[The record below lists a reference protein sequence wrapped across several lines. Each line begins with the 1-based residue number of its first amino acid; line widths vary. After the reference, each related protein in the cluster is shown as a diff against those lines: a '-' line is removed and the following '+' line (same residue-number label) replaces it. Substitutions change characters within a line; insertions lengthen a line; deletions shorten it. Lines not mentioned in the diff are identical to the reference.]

1 MKTLVV
7 DDTVANR
14 QLLSW
19 ILEDLGHHVIEAGN
33 GEEAVAAFEKEGPDL
48 ILLDIMMPI
57 MDGYEAAKRIK
68 QQSQGKYIPI
78 IFLTAITD
86 QEGLSNCLAAGGDDF
101 LTKPINEQILKA
113 KIEAHARIKLLTDEL
128 NSKNKD
134 LETYKWQMDN
144 EREMAENVFNN
155 ALKTNFLKSNNTDF
169 LISPAS
175 QFNGDILLGAPSPTG
190 SHYLLIGDFTGH
202 GLPASI
208 GALPLSKV
216 FFEATKKGLNVG
228 DIAKAINAELNQ
240 FLPDNMICAAT
251 IIEQSKNGRDITVWA
266 GGLPDGF
273 ILQNDG
279 LLINRIESQHMPL
292 AALED
297 HEFERDVA
305 MYHLEED
312 EYVVLYTDGIIEAS
326 NEDLEMFGE
335 ERFLALLNRSP
346 EASINELMNVHA
358 DWSDRD
364 LQEDDITILKLTSKE
379 LVLFDEQ
386 AEKTN
391 DNVTHLPWVF
401 KVELGINELK
411 TADPLS
417 QTIDL
422 LGTIDSI
429 KSHKDY
435 LYTVLSELYSNALE
449 HGILDLDS
457 SLKDSEQGYL
467 EYYEERAKRLD
478 DLEKG
483 FIKIDISLK
492 PEIDLLRVNISVA
505 NSGPGFDYTQ
515 VKSATEDDSHGRGLG
530 LLQHLCDSLEFS
542 EGGTKV
548 SVSYLASTTENESI
562 H

>member
-19 ILEDLGHHVIEAGN
+19 ILEELGHDVVEAGN
-33 GEEAVAAFEKEGPDL
+33 GEEAVNAFEKESPDL
-48 ILLDIMMPI
+48 ILLDVMMPI

-68 QQSQGKYIPI
+68 SQSQGKYVPI

-101 LTKPINEQILKA
+101 LTKPINEQLLKA
-113 KIEAHARIKLLTDEL
+113 KIDAHARIKLLTDEL

-134 LETYKWQMDN
+134 LESYKWQMDN

-155 ALKTNFLKSNNTDF
+155 ALKSNFLKSNNTDF

-216 FFEATKKGLNVG
+216 FFEAAKKGLNVG

-251 IIEQSKNGRDITVWA
+251 IIEQSKNGRDIMVWA

-273 ILQNDG
+273 ILQTDG
-279 LLINRIESQHMPL
+279 LLSARIESQHMPL

-312 EYVVLYTDGIIEAS
+312 EYIVLYTDGIIEAS
-326 NEDLEMFGE
+326 NADLEMFGE
-335 ERFLALLNRSP
+335 ERFLSLLNRSP
-346 EASINELMNVHA
+346 DASINELMNEHA
-358 DWSDRD
+358 NWSDRD
-364 LQEDDITILKLTSKE
+364 LQEDDITILKLASHE

-386 AEKTN
+386 AEKSSET
-391 DNVTHLPWVF
+391 TTILPWSF
-401 KVELGINELK
+401 TVELGVNELK
-411 TADPLS
+411 KSDPMS
-417 QTIDL
+417 QTVDL
-422 LGTIDSI
+422 LGAIESI

-457 SLKDSEQGYL
+457 SMKDSEQGYL
-467 EYYEERAKRLD
+467 DYYEERSRRLKS
-478 DLEKG
+478 LKEG
-483 FIKIDISLK
+483 FIKIEIVLI
-492 PEIDLLRVNISVA
+492 PESEHLRVNISVS
-505 NSGPGFDYTQ
+505 NSGPGFDHMK
-515 VKSATEDDSHGRGLG
+515 VEKVTEDDTHGRGLD
-530 LLQHLCDSLEFS
+530 LLQHLCDSLEFTDS
-542 EGGTKV
+542 GTKV
-548 SVSYLASTTENESI
+548 SASYLATTADSESL